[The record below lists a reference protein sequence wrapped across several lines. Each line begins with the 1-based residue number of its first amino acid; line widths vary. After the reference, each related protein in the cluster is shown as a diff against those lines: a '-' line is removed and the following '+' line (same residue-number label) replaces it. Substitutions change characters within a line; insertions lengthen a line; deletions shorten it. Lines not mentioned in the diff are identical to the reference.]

1 MTQIDKIADDIRT
14 SIKVKEELLRG
25 QLAAIWNSA
34 ELLYECL
41 QRGNKILLC
50 GNGGSAADAQHIATE
65 YVVRLRGSF
74 QRPALPAVAL
84 TTDTSLL
91 TAAAN
96 DLGFDHIFA
105 RQIEAL
111 GQPGDILIA
120 ISTSGNSANVINAVS
135 AAKAKQMQSIG
146 WLGQSGGKLK
156 DLVDCPICVP
166 HSDSGRIQ
174 ESHILIGHTT
184 CRAVEELLF
193 DTASEYTKRN
203 PDSVKTAGRP
213 RE

>member
-96 DLGFDHIFA
+96 DLGFDHI
-105 RQIEAL
+105 L
-111 GQPGDILIA
+111 PGK
-120 ISTSGNSANVINAVS
+120 S
-135 AAKAKQMQSIG
+135 KH
-146 WLGQSGGKLK
+146 W
-156 DLVDCPICVP
+156 
-166 HSDSGRIQ
+166 DSRVTY
-174 ESHILIGHTT
+174 S
-184 CRAVEELLF
+184 LLF
-193 DTASEYTKRN
+193 LHQATA
-203 PDSVKTAGRP
+203 PM
-213 RE
+213 